1 MKFTIPIQPITKKNH
16 QEIVNV
22 RGRPMLLQSKKYRD
36 YEKKAVLFV
45 PKLYLTGPVT
55 VKALFYMQARRR
67 VDLINLLEALDD
79 VLVCGG
85 LLVDDNC
92 LSIPSHDGSRVF
104 YDKINPRTEVE
115 VYDYMGAM
123 PWEES
128 R

>member
-1 MKFTIPIQPITKKNH
+1 MIKFTIPIPPVSKKNH

-22 RGRPMLLQSKKYRD
+22 GGRPMLLQSKKYRD

-55 VKALFYMQARRR
+55 VKALFYMQTRRR
-67 VDLINLLEALDD
+67 VDLTNLLEALDD

-92 LSIPSHDGSRVF
+92 LAIPSHDGSRVF
-104 YDKINPRTEVE
+104 YDKDFPRTEVQIVPYE
-115 VYDYMGAM
+115 GAM
-123 PWEES
+123 PW
-128 R
+128 

>member
-1 MKFTIPIQPITKKNH
+1 MKFTIPIPPVSKKNH

-22 RGRPMLLQSKKYRD
+22 SGRPMLLQSKKYRD

-55 VKALFYMQARRR
+55 VKALFYMQTRRR
-67 VDLINLLEALDD
+67 VDLTNLLEALDD

-92 LSIPSHDGSRVF
+92 LAIPSHDGSRVF

-115 VYDYMGAM
+115 VSNYMGAM
-123 PWEES
+123 PWEEI